1 METEEQDKL
10 REAGAPVFHDV
21 LAVELAAMITKV
33 ADSADSPNPVVRI
46 GNELVRLLL
55 TDMPMLRAEYR
66 RTLKRPCCETMLKKE
81 IVIDL
86 LGHAIDRFYST
97 SGAKKDIGPLEQSL
111 EAMAA
116 STPGNVTK
124 LAEGTVL
131 KRQYGGK
138 VHVVTF
144 INDAYEYEGQ
154 RFRSATEVARH
165 ITGTACSGPQFF
177 SAKTEISILPNTEGK
192 IGGVH
197 DDRT

>member
-1 METEEQDKL
+1 MDTEEQDKPW
-10 REAGAPVFHDV
+10 EAEVPVFHDV

-33 ADSADSPNPVVRI
+33 ADSTDIPNPVVRV
-46 GNELVRLLL
+46 GNELIRLLL

-66 RTLKRPCCETMLKKE
+66 RTLKRPCSETFLKKE
-81 IVIDL
+81 IVIEL
-86 LGHAIDRFYST
+86 LSYAIDRFY
-97 SGAKKDIGPLEQSL
+97 GAPTAKREIDPLEQSL

-116 STPGNVTK
+116 STPGSVTK

-131 KRQYGGK
+131 KRQYGGRE
-138 VHVVTF
+138 HVVTF

-177 SAKTEISILPNTEGK
+177 SAKTEISILPNADGK
-192 IGGVH
+192 TGA
-197 DDRT
+197 RA

>member
-1 METEEQDKL
+1 MNIDEPEDTL
-10 REAGAPVFHDV
+10 AVGMPVFPDV
-21 LAVELAAMITKV
+21 LATELAAMITKV
-33 ADSADSPNPVVRI
+33 ADSADSQNPVVRV

-66 RTLKRPCCETMLKKE
+66 RTLKRPCSETMLKKE

-86 LGHAIDRFYST
+86 LGHVIDRFYGT
-97 SGAKKDIGPLEQSL
+97 SGAKKKVDPLEQSL
-111 EAMAA
+111 EAMAT
-116 STPGNVTK
+116 STPGSVTK

-131 KRQYGGK
+131 KRHYRGRE
-138 VHVVTF
+138 HVVTF

-154 RFRSATEVARH
+154 RFRSTTEVARH

-192 IGGVH
+192 TGECA
-197 DDRT
+197 

>member
-1 METEEQDKL
+1 MNIDEQDKL
-10 REAGAPVFHDV
+10 REAGVPVFHDV

-33 ADSADSPNPVVRI
+33 ADSADSPNPVVRV
-46 GNELVRLLL
+46 GNELIRLLL

-66 RTLKRPCCETMLKKE
+66 RMLKRPCSETMLKKE

-86 LGHAIDRFYST
+86 LGYAIDRFYGK
-97 SGAKKDIGPLEQSL
+97 SGAKREIDPLEQSL
-111 EAMAA
+111 EAMAT
-116 STPGNVTK
+116 STPGSVTK

-131 KRQYGGK
+131 KRYYRGRE
-138 VHVVTF
+138 HVVTF

-154 RFRSATEVARH
+154 RFRSTTEVARH

-192 IGGVH
+192 TGACA
-197 DDRT
+197 